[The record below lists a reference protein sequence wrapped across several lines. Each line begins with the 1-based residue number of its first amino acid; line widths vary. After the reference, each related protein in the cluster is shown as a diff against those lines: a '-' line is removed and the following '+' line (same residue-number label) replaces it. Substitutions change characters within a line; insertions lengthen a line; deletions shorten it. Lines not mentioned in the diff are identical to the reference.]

1 MPTSFTDAW
10 DFLLVIPLRS
20 VLVYLEGYLGPGIA
34 IIAFTVLS
42 RVVLFPLTIA
52 QTRSMQRMQALQP
65 QLTALKTKY
74 SKDRQKLN
82 EETMALY
89 KEAGVNPAAGCLPL
103 LIQMPVMFA
112 LYGAISSAADN
123 PDSDFAKPWLWLDAL
138 SKPDVIYVWGT
149 ALPFVLPMLAAITQY
164 IQQQMMTQPSDDPAQ
179 RQQQQMMQFM
189 PLMMLWIGTSVSSGL
204 GLYWVTQN
212 VVGIIQQYFTT
223 GLGSLATMR
232 LPTFARG
239 SSGSEPIVEQTPR
252 ERQATR
258 RPRAGGGS
266 SGGGKRSGGRS

>member
-1 MPTSFTDAW
+1 MPTSFSDAW
-10 DFLLVIPLRS
+10 HVFMVLPLES
-20 VLVYLEGYLGPGIA
+20 VLVFLEGYLGPGVA

-52 QTRSMQRMQALQP
+52 QTRSTQRMQALQP
-65 QLTALKTKY
+65 QLNALKTKY
-74 SKDRQKLN
+74 AKDRQKLN

-112 LYGAISSAADN
+112 LYGAISGAVSNEDL
-123 PDSDFAKPWLWLDAL
+123 DFAKPWLWLDSL
-138 SKPDVIYVWGT
+138 NTPDVIHVFGV
-149 ALPFVLPMLAAITQY
+149 ALPFILPILAAITQF
-164 IQQQMMTQPSDDPAQ
+164 IQQRMMTLPTDDPAQ

-204 GLYWVTQN
+204 GVYWVTQN
-212 VVGIIQQYFTT
+212 VVGIVQQYFTT
-223 GLGSLATMR
+223 GLGSLATLR
-232 LPTFARG
+232 LPSFARG
-239 SSGSEPIVEQTPR
+239 SSGPEVTVEQSTR

-258 RPRAGGGS
+258 GQRSGSVS
-266 SGGGKRSGGRS
+266 SGGGKRSGGKS